1 MERGGGGGFEPDA
14 LLGDTGGVC
23 LLVVVVGVAFCS
35 PSWSVRAWIS
45 PPFFAKIAALPYE

>member
-23 LLVVVVGVAFCS
+23 LLVVVVGVASCS
-35 PSWSVRAWIS
+35 PSWSVCAWIS
-45 PPFFAKIAALPYE
+45 SPFFAKIAALPYE